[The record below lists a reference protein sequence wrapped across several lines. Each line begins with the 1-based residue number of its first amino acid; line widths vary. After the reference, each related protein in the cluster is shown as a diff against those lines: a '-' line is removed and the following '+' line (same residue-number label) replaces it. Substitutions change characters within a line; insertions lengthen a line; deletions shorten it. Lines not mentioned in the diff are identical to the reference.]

1 MADLV
6 LSSVG
11 RIDLPF
17 IDALSFGRERRHKV
31 DKRFLYVIFGLAMAI
46 PSSIALALV
55 LSSADAVFSN
65 YLGSMLTHI
74 ILPTNWFDAI
84 FLFAFFYVASYCGI
98 THFLSLPNQEPVM
111 PSIVNRKA
119 NCLLAIAFTAP
130 ITALYRQLSADI
142 LTSIRTCYPCNA
154 YTAYVWCRMVLIPQ
168 AIRSL
173 PIRVSRSKPD
183 LCGILLLPCGLLYCF
198 L

>member
-119 NCLLAIAFTAP
+119 NSLLAIAFTAP
-130 ITALYRQLSADI
+130 ITALYVGFSLVQIIFLFLGAGTLPADMTYADFLKI
-142 LTSIRTCYPCNA
+142 K
-154 YTAYVWCRMVLIPQ
+154 
-168 AIRSL
+168 RSNN
-173 PIRVSRSKPD
+173 
-183 LCGILLLPCGLLYCF
+183 
-198 L
+198 